1 MAAPTAVNSFGTAR
15 DLVDEPSTSSVV
27 QCEEFVFKGLR
38 DPLVSTRY
46 DAAETYHQW
55 RNPRADMTFK
65 GFILG
70 SGLAVQEAGTE
81 VASLSN
87 FAATRH
93 GCDPAVG
100 TMIYK
105 DPEDTLG
112 LTDDVRV
119 AFEVLWRP
127 FV

>member
-1 MAAPTAVNSFGTAR
+1 MSAPAAINEFGSAL

-27 QCEEFVFKGLR
+27 QCETF
-38 DPLVSTRY
+38 
-46 DAAETYHQW
+46 
-55 RNPRADMTFK
+55 TFK
-65 GFILG
+65 GQREKRESKKYDRSVTFVDYANPTAMMSFKGYILG

-81 VASLSN
+81 VTSLSN

-100 TMIYK
+100 TMIYE
-105 DPEDTLG
+105 DPEDSFS
-112 LTDDVRV
+112 LTDDVQISFNV
-119 AFEVLWRP
+119 MWYP